1 MHGDR
6 KMSVKRVPHQKLT
19 FHCREEISESALVV
33 ASWYRQRGGKAS
45 VLLCD
50 DGVPIIVATSMKGWT
65 RKEKT

>member
-1 MHGDR
+1 MT
-6 KMSVKRVPHQKLT
+6 VKRVPKQKLT